1 MDEEK
6 RSEYKEKAEAILFAS
21 GKMMKFDDIARL
33 GRFRNREILQEVL
46 EELKKEYD
54 EKPGSLKIFNDGEI
68 WKLNV
73 SDKHIDT
80 VKNII
85 SETELTKSVTETLAV
100 IAFKYPI
107 LQSDV
112 VKIRSNKAY
121 EHLKE
126 LQELGYISRQKHGR
140 TNLIKLTDK
149 FFEYFNLPE
158 DKLKEQFK
166 DFDGIANAIEE
177 KEQEIKEMKE
187 KQDEERRKDNVEA
200 YDEEAKVETYGEKLG
215 NLEVVDEP
223 EEKTE
228 KPVEETAEKPV
239 EEKTLNEKPAQ
250 EKMPAEKQ
258 KPIIKP
264 KVNAEKKETEEDIQ
278 ERKAEQLAREI
289 EENAE
294 KRARKVFEEEEEGK
308 EDDVSDQMS

>member
-107 LQSDV
+107 LQS
-112 VKIRSNKAY
+112 
-121 EHLKE
+121 
-126 LQELGYISRQKHGR
+126 
-140 TNLIKLTDK
+140 
-149 FFEYFNLPE
+149 
-158 DKLKEQFK
+158 
-166 DFDGIANAIEE
+166 
-177 KEQEIKEMKE
+177 
-187 KQDEERRKDNVEA
+187 
-200 YDEEAKVETYGEKLG
+200 
-215 NLEVVDEP
+215 
-223 EEKTE
+223 
-228 KPVEETAEKPV
+228 
-239 EEKTLNEKPAQ
+239 
-250 EKMPAEKQ
+250 
-258 KPIIKP
+258 
-264 KVNAEKKETEEDIQ
+264 
-278 ERKAEQLAREI
+278 
-289 EENAE
+289 
-294 KRARKVFEEEEEGK
+294 
-308 EDDVSDQMS
+308 